1 MLESRRARRS
11 IDIWPG
17 FVDALASL
25 LIIIIFVLMV
35 FVLAQVFLSQALSG
49 RDDALSR
56 LNRQVTELA
65 ELLNLEVKTNE
76 DLRRTVAQL
85 SGELQAS
92 LVSRDRLREQLGAAT
107 AEQDSL
113 RRALAAMTGRAEQ
126 AEGQAATVSREI
138 EEANKVIAADREKI
152 ELQLRELA
160 QIQQDIAI
168 LKSLRADLESRLATA
183 ETDRDDASRAAQAAS
198 EASEAQRRQI
208 EILNRQML
216 ALREQLASLA
226 AALDASEA
234 KAREQEVQITNLGQ
248 RLNAA
253 LATRVAELA
262 RYRSEFFGRLREVL
276 GDRQDVRIVGDR
288 FVFQSE
294 VLFDSASA
302 DLGEEGQRQI
312 ARLATTL
319 AEIASRI
326 PDNIDWILQV
336 DGHTD
341 RRPIATARFPSN
353 WELSAARAIS
363 VVRFLNERGIP
374 FDRLAATGY
383 GEFHPI
389 DEGTDEIAL
398 RRNRRIEIRLTQR

>member
-35 FVLAQVFLSQALSG
+35 FVLAQFFLSQALSG
-49 RDDALSR
+49 RDEALVR

-65 ELLNLEVKTNE
+65 ELLNLEVKANE
-76 DLRRTVAQL
+76 DLRRTVTQL

-92 LVSRDRLREQLGAAT
+92 LVSRDRLREQLESST
-107 AEQDSL
+107 VEQDSL
-113 RRALAAMTGRAEQ
+113 RRALADAST
-126 AEGQAATVSREI
+126 
-138 EEANKVIAADREKI
+138 VIAADREKI
-152 ELQLRELA
+152 EIQLRELA
-160 QIQQDIAI
+160 QIRRDIEI
-168 LKSLRADLESRLATA
+168 LKSLRADLESRLAAA
-183 ETDRDDASRAAQAAS
+183 ETDRTLAHAAS
-198 EASEAQRRQI
+198 EADQRQI
-208 EILNRQML
+208 ELLNRQML
-216 ALREQLASLA
+216 ALREQLA
-226 AALDASEA
+226 ALTQALEVSEA
-234 KAREQEVQITNLGQ
+234 KSREQEVQIANLGQ

-276 GDRQDVRIVGDR
+276 GDRQDIRIVGDR

-294 VLFDSASA
+294 VLFESASA
-302 DLGEEGQRQI
+302 DLGEEGRRQL
-312 ARLATTL
+312 ARLASTL
-319 AEIASRI
+319 IEIAARI
-326 PDNIDWILQV
+326 PGSIDWILQV

-341 RRPIATARFPSN
+341 RRPIATPRFPSN
-353 WELSAARAIS
+353 WELSTARAIS

-374 FDRLAATGY
+374 PERLSPAGY

-389 DEGTDEIAL
+389 DQGADEIAL

>member
-25 LIIIIFVLMV
+25 LIIIIFVLLV

-49 RDDALSR
+49 RDEALSR
-56 LNRQVTELA
+56 LNRQISELA

-92 LVSRDRLREQLGAAT
+92 LVSRERLREQLDTAT
-107 AEQDSL
+107 TDQDAL
-113 RRALAAMTGRAEQ
+113 KRALD
-126 AEGQAATVSREI
+126 
-138 EEANKVIAADREKI
+138 EANRSVAADREKI

-160 QIQQDIAI
+160 QLRQDIDI
-168 LKSLRADLESRLATA
+168 LRSLRADLESRLSAT
-183 ETDRDDASRAAQAAS
+183 ETDRNLHK
-198 EASEAQRRQI
+198 EASEEHQRQV
-208 EILNRQML
+208 ELLNRQML
-216 ALREQLASLA
+216 ALREQLAALASALA
-226 AALDASEA
+226 ASEQ
-234 KAREQEVQITNLGQ
+234 KSRDQEVQIANLGQ

-253 LATRVAELA
+253 LASRVAELA

-294 VLFDSASA
+294 VLFESASA
-302 DLGEEGQRQI
+302 DLGEEGRTQL
-312 ARLATTL
+312 ARLAATL
-319 AEIASRI
+319 QEIAARI
-326 PDNIDWILQV
+326 PSNIDWILQV

-341 RRPIATARFPSN
+341 RRPIATPRFPSN
-353 WELSAARAIS
+353 WELSTARAIS

-374 FDRLAATGY
+374 AEHLSPAGF

-389 DEGTDEIAL
+389 DQGADEIAL

>member
-138 EEANKVIAADREKI
+138 EEANKVIAADR
-152 ELQLRELA
+152 
-160 QIQQDIAI
+160 
-168 LKSLRADLESRLATA
+168 
-183 ETDRDDASRAAQAAS
+183 
-198 EASEAQRRQI
+198 
-208 EILNRQML
+208 
-216 ALREQLASLA
+216 
-226 AALDASEA
+226 
-234 KAREQEVQITNLGQ
+234 
-248 RLNAA
+248 
-253 LATRVAELA
+253 
-262 RYRSEFFGRLREVL
+262 
-276 GDRQDVRIVGDR
+276 
-288 FVFQSE
+288 
-294 VLFDSASA
+294 
-302 DLGEEGQRQI
+302 
-312 ARLATTL
+312 
-319 AEIASRI
+319 
-326 PDNIDWILQV
+326 
-336 DGHTD
+336 
-341 RRPIATARFPSN
+341 
-353 WELSAARAIS
+353 
-363 VVRFLNERGIP
+363 
-374 FDRLAATGY
+374 
-383 GEFHPI
+383 
-389 DEGTDEIAL
+389 
-398 RRNRRIEIRLTQR
+398 

>member
-1 MLESRRARRS
+1 
-11 IDIWPG
+11 
-17 FVDALASL
+17 
-25 LIIIIFVLMV
+25 
-35 FVLAQVFLSQALSG
+35 
-49 RDDALSR
+49 
-56 LNRQVTELA
+56 
-65 ELLNLEVKTNE
+65 
-76 DLRRTVAQL
+76 
-85 SGELQAS
+85 
-92 LVSRDRLREQLGAAT
+92 
-107 AEQDSL
+107 
-113 RRALAAMTGRAEQ
+113 
-126 AEGQAATVSREI
+126 
-138 EEANKVIAADREKI
+138 
-152 ELQLRELA
+152 
-160 QIQQDIAI
+160 
-168 LKSLRADLESRLATA
+168 
-183 ETDRDDASRAAQAAS
+183 
-198 EASEAQRRQI
+198 
-208 EILNRQML
+208 ML